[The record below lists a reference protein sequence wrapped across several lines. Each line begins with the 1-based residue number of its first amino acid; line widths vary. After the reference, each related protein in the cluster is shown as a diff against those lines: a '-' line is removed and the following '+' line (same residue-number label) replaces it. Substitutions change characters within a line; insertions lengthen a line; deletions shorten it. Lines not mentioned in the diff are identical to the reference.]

1 MVRGSQNLQST
12 HNQGTPQKTM
22 TMKPFVTK
30 QWRSNINNNFI
41 WHSKKRKVINNM
53 QEEDTYIRGES

>member
-22 TMKPFVTK
+22 TMKPFEIK
-30 QWRSNINNNFI
+30 Q
-41 WHSKKRKVINNM
+41 
-53 QEEDTYIRGES
+53 